1 MHTEA
6 QPKWWKGGRVGQA
19 AGQAGMKFTEKV
31 FTTYEAFEKIYNYRA
46 ALEKG
51 LSPAKAGAIARRAG
65 IPKPGVGGKWS
76 LAMEVWYPW
85 TRVHLQS
92 MRATHDILRD
102 PTLRKGFITRFMLTE
117 AMPKMA
123 KVAIGVGVA
132 SGAIS
137 WALGKHEDDPKDG
150 VMAEFMRRASPYKM
164 ALDDTVPLYFYD
176 SRTGKVHYLWEF
188 KNGKSVP
195 KHYEAV
201 SFRLP
206 ASEDGRLWGS
216 LLYSMMASTPW
227 ASEKLGK
234 PGENMA
240 TSLGNWASNYMFPG
254 VSPIITTTSALW
266 SMIAKGVNPKDSY
279 RNQPAANQEL
289 FDSGGMD
296 RAQSIAGYVLN
307 QAGSAGELAGV
318 MAANFGIL
326 DERALNSLSTRLP
339 GDYRTWTDKVPFL
352 KTAVAHDNYAQYREE
367 QISKLEEQRI
377 RIKSR
382 LLISPEVRSIYD
394 FYYRNYTR
402 KDKLSDSELG
412 QLKVATEFVTRVWGK
427 LGDPNRFYSQA
438 AHAVGPDGSRQAKET
453 FQRELN
459 AASADLIAAFK
470 YERMNP

>member
-1 MHTEA
+1 
-6 QPKWWKGGRVGQA
+6 
-19 AGQAGMKFTEKV
+19 
-31 FTTYEAFEKIYNYRA
+31 
-46 ALEKG
+46 
-51 LSPAKAGAIARRAG
+51 
-65 IPKPGVGGKWS
+65 
-76 LAMEVWYPW
+76 
-85 TRVHLQS
+85 
-92 MRATHDILRD
+92 
-102 PTLRKGFITRFMLTE
+102 
-117 AMPKMA
+117 
-123 KVAIGVGVA
+123 
-132 SGAIS
+132 
-137 WALGKHEDDPKDG
+137 
-150 VMAEFMRRASPYKM
+150 
-164 ALDDTVPLYFYD
+164 
-176 SRTGKVHYLWEF
+176 
-188 KNGKSVP
+188 
-195 KHYEAV
+195 
-201 SFRLP
+201 
-206 ASEDGRLWGS
+206 
-216 LLYSMMASTPW
+216 
-227 ASEKLGK
+227 
-234 PGENMA
+234 
-240 TSLGNWASNYMFPG
+240 
-254 VSPIITTTSALW
+254 
-266 SMIAKGVNPKDSY
+266 VNPKDSY